1 MDVVTAMGDW
11 SLGEGPLHQ
20 KLARAIE
27 SAIHTGRLGAG
38 VRVPSERSLAR
49 RLSVSRSTV
58 VAAYSDLRSRGML
71 EARQGSGTYVE
82 RSSRAVLA
90 RVDTPTKA
98 SPIFHRLLADNAG
111 GSDVVSFASAVVPPC
126 DALDEVMAEAVRAD
140 LPRLRAGSGYQPL
153 GVVELRAAVAH
164 DFTASRF
171 PTAVNDVLITTG
183 AQQALNLCASALVRP
198 GDRVL
203 VEDPT
208 YPGTIDA
215 FAAAGAR
222 LVPLPVDHDG
232 LDIGGV
238 SEVIERHQPVAI
250 CVTPTFHNPTGALL
264 APHRRRA
271 LAEAAAQA
279 GVVVVEDHALSYL
292 RLDTAEIPL
301 PIAAYAPAD
310 AGFIVVGS
318 ASKMFWSGLRT
329 GWIRAPEPWLGR
341 IARRKVAADLGSAL
355 FDQAVTAR
363 LLEARTEIQ
372 VALTHTLCERL
383 SATEAALSERFDGWE
398 WTTPTGGSSLW
409 VRVPTGDTES
419 FSQVALRH
427 GVEVISG
434 TAFSVSARFAD
445 RTRIP
450 FTLEPLVR
458 DAALDRLCAA
468 WEAYTAL
475 GAGRRQE
482 PTVVPT

>member
-1 MDVVTAMGDW
+1 MDLVTAIGDW
-11 SLGEGPLHQ
+11 SLGDGRLHQ

-27 SAIHTGRLGAG
+27 GAIRAGRLGADG
-38 VRVPSERSLAR
+38 RVPSERSLAR

-58 VAAYSDLRSRGML
+58 VAAYSDLRSRGVL
-71 EARQGSGTYVE
+71 EARQGSGTYVD
-82 RSSRAVLA
+82 RSARAVLA

-98 SPIFHRLLADNAG
+98 SPIYHRLLADNAG
-111 GSDVVSFASAVVPPC
+111 ASDVVSFAAAFVPPC
-126 DALDEVMAEAVRAD
+126 DALDEAMAQAVRAD

-164 DFTASRF
+164 DFTVVGF
-171 PTAVNDVLITTG
+171 PTAANDVLITTG
-183 AQQALNLCASALVRP
+183 AQQALNLCAGALVRP

-232 LDIGGV
+232 VDVGGI
-238 SEVIERHQPVAI
+238 SEAIERHRPVAI
-250 CVTPTFHNPTGALL
+250 CVSPTFHNPTGALL
-264 APHRRRA
+264 AAHRRRT
-271 LAEAAAQA
+271 LAEAAAET

-292 RLDTAEIPL
+292 RLDAAEIPL
-301 PIAAYAPAD
+301 PIAAFAPPD

-329 GWIRAPEPWLGR
+329 GWIRAPEPWLSR

-363 LLEARTEIQ
+363 LLEARAEIQ
-372 VALTHTLCERL
+372 VALTSTLRERL
-383 SATEAALSERFDGWE
+383 SATEAALSQRFDGWE

-409 VRVPTGDTES
+409 VRLPTSDTES

-427 GVEVISG
+427 GVEVVPG

-450 FTLEPLVR
+450 FTLEPRLR
-458 DAALDRLCAA
+458 DAALERLSAA
-468 WEAYTAL
+468 WDGYAMSAS
-475 GAGRRQE
+475 RRPE
-482 PTVVPT
+482 PSVIAT